1 MSEQEEMGKLRQ
13 ARLEWAYRIA
23 TVIMTLILLP
33 TFGWVWATDRAQV
46 ALGAEVEVIRSQVND
61 LDSDLDEVSED
72 TDQILVM
79 QRDIEHIRES
89 VDEIKQE
96 LRED

>member
-1 MSEQEEMGKLRQ
+1 MSDDEMAKLRH
-13 ARLEWAYRIA
+13 ARLEWGYRIA
-23 TVIMTLILLP
+23 TVIVTLILLP
-33 TFGWVWATDRAQV
+33 TFGWVWATDRAQI
-46 ALGAEVEVIRSQVND
+46 ALAAEVEVMQAQVVELDED
-61 LDSDLDEVSED
+61 LDTVSEE

-96 LRED
+96 LKEE